1 MSNISISLSQFSK
14 RTGIGKS
21 TVYNDCR
28 RLGFD
33 TSQGLTDEA
42 VDALLSLYGLSEL
55 PELQQPT
62 PAPVEPDAPAEPAG
76 QLQVIQPGENH
87 LAPPEAPASFDLS
100 TFGLNTLDTFE
111 DPLAVAQRAIAAM
124 DALQQGMNSHIESLE
139 QRRKQTAQAVTSIKS
154 KQEELKLTTLRA
166 QILEQV
172 TTQQITEGQQQL
184 TEALG
189 KQSAAA

>member
-1 MSNISISLSQFSK
+1 MSLIAISLSQFSK

-21 TVYNDCR
+21 TIYNDCR

-42 VDALLSLYGLSEL
+42 VDALLSLYGLTEL
-55 PELQQPT
+55 PDLQQPT

-76 QLQVIQPGENH
+76 ELQVIQPGENH
-87 LAPPEAPASFDLS
+87 LAPPEAPTSFDLT
-100 TFGLNTLDTFE
+100 TFGLNTLETFE
-111 DPLAVAQRAIAAM
+111 DPLEVAQRAIAAM

-154 KQEELKLTTLRA
+154 KQDELKLTTLRA

-189 KQSAAA
+189 KSSAAA